1 MHRLFLYLLLLAV
14 YPMAAFAA
22 DALLFDCK
30 RTEKDYVEEYEMKL
44 LPASTT
50 QKAKIY
56 LDDRDLDQSDSNG
69 TQIVKSIVIAPAA
82 ILMTI
87 EARFD
92 PEVVQ
97 GTSYSA
103 GTVMTQ
109 MTLSRNTGVMK
120 KVETINGGILGANL
134 GNGTRVSE
142 EVCLPVTAR

>member
-1 MHRLFLYLLLLAV
+1 MLFE
-14 YPMAAFAA
+14 
-22 DALLFDCK
+22 CK
-30 RTEKDYVEEYEMKL
+30 RTEKDYVEEYEMKV
-44 LPASTT
+44 LPASAT
-50 QKAKIY
+50 QKAKIF

-69 TQIVKSIVIAPAA
+69 TQTVKSIVVAPGA

-97 GTSYSA
+97 GAPYSA

-120 KVETINGGILGANL
+120 KVETINGGILGATL

-142 EVCLPVTAR
+142 ELCRPVSGR

>member
-1 MHRLFLYLLLLAV
+1 MSVLAIGELQFV
-14 YPMAAFAA
+14 
-22 DALLFDCK
+22 CK
-30 RTEKDYVEEYEMKL
+30 RAEKDYVEEYEMKVV
-44 LPASTT
+44 PAGAA

-97 GTSYSA
+97 GVSYSA

-142 EVCLPVTAR
+142 ELCLPVTAR